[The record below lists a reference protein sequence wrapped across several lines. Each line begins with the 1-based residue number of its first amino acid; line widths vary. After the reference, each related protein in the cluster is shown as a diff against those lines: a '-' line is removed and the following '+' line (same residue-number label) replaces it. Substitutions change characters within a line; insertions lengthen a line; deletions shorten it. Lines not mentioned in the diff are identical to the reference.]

1 MCRVESW
8 EINPLLLPVTCT
20 LARKIARPFEHNI
33 TFCDAF
39 CAETPSWLMMM
50 KMVNEVYNRKVNYC
64 LIFRRHTCIKK
75 IWKGNLNLILSEI
88 WKAAGLSHL
97 NSLSNHKVP
106 CLQGNPYNIRVY
118 LCSMV
123 HLWKFWKKKK
133 KEKEKKKFWN
143 FTTNISIA
151 ITTINADAH
160 YITTKRNC
168 KVKVSEN

>member
-1 MCRVESW
+1 MCQVESW

-20 LARKIARPFEHNI
+20 LTRKIARPFEHNI

-39 CAETPSWLMMM
+39 CAETPSWLRMM
-50 KMVNEVYNRKVNYC
+50 KMVNEVYNRKVNCC

-133 KEKEKKKFWN
+133 EKKKFWN

-168 KVKVSEN
+168 KVKVS